1 MYKKL
6 IIFVF
11 IIYGI
16 SLHNVMDYLWNDINN
31 IVLFMK

>member
-16 SLHNVMDYLWNDINN
+16 SLHNVMDYL
-31 IVLFMK
+31 